1 MATAAAAAPA
11 PAAAS
16 RSGGAGVGRPQRA
29 FKSAEKPD
37 EVRRSNLSAAKNVGD
52 AVRTSLGPKGLDK
65 MIQTPSGEVIITNDG
80 ATILKH
86 MAVMHP
92 AARMLVEL
100 SQAQDIEAGDGTTS
114 VVVIAGSLLG
124 AAEKMLNKGIHPTVI
139 ADSFQKAA
147 TKAVEFLTEI
157 STPVNLDDKESLL
170 RAAST
175 SLNSKIVSQYSSVLA
190 PIAVNAVTRLLDPS
204 QKTSGPASSS
214 SNANPVNP
222 PPPASGTSTG
232 AKAGTSGPSETTGA
246 NASTAR
252 TMASGSAAVSRDRDN
267 EPNVD
272 LREIRLVKKVGGTI
286 DDTELVEGLVL
297 EQNVVSAGGGP
308 TRMEK
313 AKIAVCQFQLSSPKP
328 DMDNQIVVND
338 YRQMDKILKEERQYL
353 LNMCK
358 KIKKAGCNVLLI
370 QKSILRDAVNELAL
384 HFLAKLKIL
393 VIKDVE
399 RDEIEFVCKTLNC
412 KPIAD
417 IESFTEDK
425 LASAELVDEVEHS
438 GARVV
443 KITGIKNMG
452 RTVSVLC
459 TGANSL
465 VLEESERSLHD
476 ALCVVRCLVKR
487 RALIA
492 GGGAPEIHVSRSLSA
507 YAQTLKGMEA
517 YCFQAY
523 ADALE
528 VIPTT
533 LAENAGLNPIA
544 IVTELRNRHANG
556 ERTAGINVRKGQ
568 ITNILEESVVQ
579 PLLVNVSALEL
590 ATETVTLLLKID
602 DFQLAR

>member
-1 MATAAAAAPA
+1 MSAAAAAPA
-11 PAAAS
+11 AAPVA
-16 RSGGAGVGRPQRA
+16 RGGPSQNA
-29 FKSAEKPD
+29 FKNADKPD
-37 EVRRSNLSAAKNVGD
+37 EVRRSNLTAAKAVSD
-52 AVRTSLGPKGLDK
+52 AVRTSLGPKGMDK
-65 MIQTPSGEVIITNDG
+65 MIQTSNGEVVITNDG

-100 SQAQDIEAGDGTTS
+100 SQAQDVEAGDGTTS
-114 VVVIAGSLLG
+114 VVVVAGSLLG
-124 AAEKMLNKGIHPTVI
+124 AAEKMLNKGIHPTII
-139 ADSFQKAA
+139 AESFQKAA
-147 TKAVEFLTEI
+147 SKAVEFLTDI
-157 STPVNLDDKESLL
+157 STPVELNDRESLL

-190 PIAVNAVTRLLDPS
+190 PIAVDAVTRLVLPA
-204 QKTSGPASSS
+204 ASS
-214 SNANPVNP
+214 AAT
-222 PPPASGTSTG
+222 PAKSTG
-232 AKAGTSGPSETTGA
+232 ASTTSS
-246 NASTAR
+246 
-252 TMASGSAAVSRDRDN
+252 SAAAATEGAATTSSRASRSADAQD
-267 EPNVD
+267 NVD
-272 LREIRLVKKVGGTI
+272 LRDIRIVKKVGGTI

-297 EQNVVSAGGGP
+297 AQNVISGSGGP

-358 KIKKAGCNVLLI
+358 KIKKTGCNVLLL

-393 VIKDVE
+393 VVKDVE
-399 RDEIEFVCKTLNC
+399 RDEIEFVSKTLGA

-417 IESFTEDK
+417 IEAFTEDK
-425 LASAELVDEVEHS
+425 LASADLIDEVQQN

-452 RTVSVLC
+452 RTVSILC

-476 ALCVVRCLVKR
+476 ALCVVRCLVKKK
-487 RALIA
+487 ALIA
-492 GGGAPEIHVSRSLSA
+492 GGGAPEVHVSRLLSQ
-507 YAQTLKGMEA
+507 YSQTLKGMEA

-523 ADALE
+523 AEALE

-533 LAENAGLNPIA
+533 LAENAGLNPIS
-544 IVTELRNRHANG
+544 IVTELRNRHALG

-568 ITNILEESVVQ
+568 ITNILEENVLQ
-579 PLLVNVSALEL
+579 PLLVNTSAIEL
-590 ATETVTLLLKID
+590 ATETVSLLLRID
-602 DFQLAR
+602 DYHLSR